1 MQNRQAER
9 AQNPLSA
16 VQYAL
21 LSVEAAAKQLAQHRK
36 ERAAIK
42 IAAVKHGVKSSS
54 ILECASIKTGGI
66 LPFLPL
72 DCKCNDCQPALPG
85 PPSFRTLFIIVDNE
99 KEGGSICRPLLLIF
113 PCQPFLAVLYYMIY
127 TRQKP
132 NSMERLISASECAP
146 HMRIVSA
153 SSALSFWT

>member
-1 MQNRQAER
+1 MRNRQAER
-9 AQNPLSA
+9 AQNTLSA

-21 LSVEAAAKQLAQHRK
+21 LSVEAAAKQLAQHCK

-66 LPFLPL
+66 LPFLPP
-72 DCKCNDCQPALPG
+72 DCKCNDYQRSLPG
-85 PPSFRTLFIIVDNE
+85 PPSFRTLFKIVDNR
-99 KEGGSICRPLLLIF
+99 KEGSPIRRPLLPIF
-113 PCQPFLAVLYYMIY
+113 TCQFFFAVLYYMLY
-127 TRQKP
+127 GQKP
-132 NSMERLISASECAP
+132 YSMLRSMSASECAP

>member
-9 AQNPLSA
+9 AQNTLSA

-42 IAAVKHGVKSSS
+42 SAAVKHGVKSSS
-54 ILECASIKTGGI
+54 ILEYALIKTGAI
-66 LPFLPL
+66 LPSLPL
-72 DCKCNDCQPALPG
+72 DCKCNDYQRPLPG
-85 PPSFRTLFIIVDNE
+85 PPSFRTLFIIVDNR
-99 KEGGSICRPLLLIF
+99 KEGSPIRRPLLPIF
-113 PCQPFLAVLYYMIY
+113 TCQFFFAVLYYMLY
-127 TRQKP
+127 GQKP
-132 NSMERLISASECAP
+132 YSMLRSMSASECAP

>member
-9 AQNPLSA
+9 AQNTLSA

-21 LSVEAAAKQLAQHRK
+21 LLVEAAAEELAQHRK

-42 IAAVKHGVKSSS
+42 SAAVKHGVKSSS
-54 ILECASIKTGGI
+54 ILEYALIKTGAI
-66 LPFLPL
+66 LPSLPL
-72 DCKCNDCQPALPG
+72 DCKCNDYQRSLPG

-99 KEGGSICRPLLLIF
+99 KEDGSICRPLLPIF
-113 PCQPFLAVLYYMIY
+113 TCQFFFAVLYYMVY
-127 TRQKP
+127 GQKP
-132 NSMERLISASECAP
+132 YTMLRSMSASECAP

>member
-9 AQNPLSA
+9 AQNTLSA

-66 LPFLPL
+66 LPFLPP
-72 DCKCNDCQPALPG
+72 DCKCNDCQRALPG

-113 PCQPFLAVLYYMIY
+113 PCQPFLAVLYYIIY

>member
-9 AQNPLSA
+9 AQNTLSA

-127 TRQKP
+127 ARQKP

>member
-9 AQNPLSA
+9 AQNTLSA

-21 LSVEAAAKQLAQHRK
+21 LSVEAAAEELAQHRK

-42 IAAVKHGVKSSS
+42 SAAVKHGVKSSS
-54 ILECASIKTGGI
+54 ILEYALIKTGAI
-66 LPFLPL
+66 LPSLPL
-72 DCKCNDCQPALPG
+72 DCKCNDYQRSLPG
-85 PPSFRTLFIIVDNE
+85 PPSFRTLFIIVDNR
-99 KEGGSICRPLLLIF
+99 KEGSPIRRPLLPIF
-113 PCQPFLAVLYYMIY
+113 TCQPFIAVLYYMVY
-127 TRQKP
+127 GQKP
-132 NSMERLISASECAP
+132 YSMLRSMSASECAP

>member
-21 LSVEAAAKQLAQHRK
+21 LLVEAAAKQLAQHRK

-42 IAAVKHGVKSSS
+42 SAAVKHGVKSSS
-54 ILECASIKTGGI
+54 ILEYALIKTGAI
-66 LPFLPL
+66 LPSLPL
-72 DCKCNDCQPALPG
+72 DCKCNDYQRSLPG
-85 PPSFRTLFIIVDNE
+85 PPSFRTLFIIVDNR
-99 KEGGSICRPLLLIF
+99 KEGSPIRRPLLPIF
-113 PCQPFLAVLYYMIY
+113 TCQPFIAVLYYMVY
-127 TRQKP
+127 GQKP
-132 NSMERLISASECAP
+132 YSMLRSMSASECAP

>member
-9 AQNPLSA
+9 AQNTLSA

-21 LSVEAAAKQLAQHRK
+21 LSVEAAAEELAQHRK

-54 ILECASIKTGGI
+54 ILEYALIKTGAI
-66 LPFLPL
+66 LPSLPL
-72 DCKCNDCQPALPG
+72 DCKCNDYQRSLPG

-99 KEGGSICRPLLLIF
+99 KEGSPIRRPLLPIF
-113 PCQPFLAVLYYMIY
+113 TCQPFIAVLYSMVYG
-127 TRQKP
+127 QKP
-132 NSMERLISASECAP
+132 YSMLRSMSASECAP

>member
-9 AQNPLSA
+9 AQNTLSA

-42 IAAVKHGVKSSS
+42 SAAVKHGVKSSS

-85 PPSFRTLFIIVDNE
+85 PPSFRTLFIIVDNR
-99 KEGGSICRPLLLIF
+99 KEGSPIRRPLLPIF
-113 PCQPFLAVLYYMIY
+113 TCQFFFAVLYYMLY
-127 TRQKP
+127 DQKP
-132 NSMERLISASECAP
+132 YSMLRSMSASECAP

>member
-9 AQNPLSA
+9 AQNTLSA

-36 ERAAIK
+36 ERATIK

-54 ILECASIKTGGI
+54 ILECALIKTGAI
-66 LPFLPL
+66 LPSLPP
-72 DCKCNDCQPALPG
+72 DCKCNDYQRSLPG
-85 PPSFRTLFIIVDNE
+85 PPSFRTLFIIVDNR
-99 KEGGSICRPLLLIF
+99 KEGSPIRRPLLPF
-113 PCQPFLAVLYYMIY
+113 FTCQFFFAVLYYMLY
-127 TRQKP
+127 GQKP
-132 NSMERLISASECAP
+132 YSILRSIAASECAP

>member
-9 AQNPLSA
+9 AQNTLSA

-21 LSVEAAAKQLAQHRK
+21 LSVETAAKQLAQHRK

-42 IAAVKHGVKSSS
+42 SAAVKHGVKSSS
-54 ILECASIKTGGI
+54 ILEYALIKTGAI
-66 LPFLPL
+66 LPSLPL
-72 DCKCNDCQPALPG
+72 DCKCNDYQRSLPG
-85 PPSFRTLFIIVDNE
+85 PPSFRTLFIIVDNR
-99 KEGGSICRPLLLIF
+99 KEGSPIRRPLLPIF
-113 PCQPFLAVLYYMIY
+113 TCQFFFAVLYYMLY
-127 TRQKP
+127 GQKP
-132 NSMERLISASECAP
+132 YSSLRSMSASECAP

>member
-9 AQNPLSA
+9 AQNTLSA

-42 IAAVKHGVKSSS
+42 SAAVKHGVKSSS

-66 LPFLPL
+66 LPFLPP
-72 DCKCNDCQPALPG
+72 DCKCNDYQRSLSG
-85 PPSFRTLFIIVDNE
+85 PLSFRTLLIIVDNE
-99 KEGGSICRPLLLIF
+99 KEGSPIRRPLLPIF
-113 PCQPFLAVLYYMIY
+113 TCQLFFAVLYYMLY
-127 TRQKP
+127 GQKP
-132 NSMERLISASECAP
+132 YSMLRSMSASECAP

>member
-9 AQNPLSA
+9 AQNTLSA

-21 LSVEAAAKQLAQHRK
+21 LLVEAAAKQLAQHRK

-42 IAAVKHGVKSSS
+42 SAAVKHGVKSSS

-66 LPFLPL
+66 LPFLPP
-72 DCKCNDCQPALPG
+72 DCKCNDYQRSLPG
-85 PPSFRTLFIIVDNE
+85 PPSFRTLFIIVDNR
-99 KEGGSICRPLLLIF
+99 KEGSPIRRPLLPIF
-113 PCQPFLAVLYYMIY
+113 TCQFFFAVLYYMLY
-127 TRQKP
+127 GQKP
-132 NSMERLISASECAP
+132 YSILRSMSASECAP

>member
-9 AQNPLSA
+9 AQNTLSA

-21 LSVEAAAKQLAQHRK
+21 LLVEAAAKQLAQHRK

-42 IAAVKHGVKSSS
+42 SAAVKHGVKSSS

-66 LPFLPL
+66 LPFLPP
-72 DCKCNDCQPALPG
+72 DCKCNDYQRSLPA
-85 PPSFRTLFIIVDNE
+85 PPSFRTLFIIVDNR
-99 KEGGSICRPLLLIF
+99 KEGSSICRPLLPIF
-113 PCQPFLAVLYYMIY
+113 TCQPFIAVLYYMVY
-127 TRQKP
+127 GQKP
-132 NSMERLISASECAP
+132 YTMLRSISASECAP

>member
-9 AQNPLSA
+9 AQNTLSA

-113 PCQPFLAVLYYMIY
+113 PCQPFLAVLYYIIY

>member
-1 MQNRQAER
+1 VQNRQAER
-9 AQNPLSA
+9 AQSTLPT

-54 ILECASIKTGGI
+54 ILEYALIKTGGI

-72 DCKCNDCQPALPG
+72 DCKCNDCQRA
-85 PPSFRTLFIIVDNE
+85 
-99 KEGGSICRPLLLIF
+99 
-113 PCQPFLAVLYYMIY
+113 Q
-127 TRQKP
+127 
-132 NSMERLISASECAP
+132 
-146 HMRIVSA
+146 
-153 SSALSFWT
+153 SALSLAS

>member
-9 AQNPLSA
+9 AQNTLSA

-42 IAAVKHGVKSSS
+42 SAAVKHGVKSSS
-54 ILECASIKTGGI
+54 ILECASIKTGDI
-66 LPFLPL
+66 LPFLPP
-72 DCKCNDCQPALPG
+72 DCKCNDYQRSLPG
-85 PPSFRTLFIIVDNE
+85 PPSFHTLFIIVDNR
-99 KEGGSICRPLLLIF
+99 KEGSPIRRPLLLIF
-113 PCQPFLAVLYYMIY
+113 PCQPFLAVLYYMLY
-127 TRQKP
+127 GQKP
-132 NSMERLISASECAP
+132 YSMLRSMSASECAP